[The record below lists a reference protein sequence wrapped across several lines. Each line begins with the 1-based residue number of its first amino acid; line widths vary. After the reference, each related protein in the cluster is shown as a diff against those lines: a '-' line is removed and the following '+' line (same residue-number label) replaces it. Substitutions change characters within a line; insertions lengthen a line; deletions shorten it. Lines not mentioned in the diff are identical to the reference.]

1 MCCYEFFCKSIF
13 ECLPL
18 LCPSFTKVS
27 KSLTRISVRCSVRS
41 FLSILQQ
48 VLDHRDLDYC
58 DTCNTAIDRKIQ
70 NKRLMGFLNPF
81 TTIFQIVIIKDFEFL
96 FLLMGTFSALTH
108 SNHFGLFVKWAK

>member
-18 LCPSFTKVS
+18 LCPSFTEVS
-27 KSLTRISVRCSVRS
+27 KSLTRISARCSVHS

-48 VLDHRDLDYC
+48 VLDHRNLNYC
-58 DTCNTAIDRKIQ
+58 DTCNTRKIP
-70 NKRLMGFLNPF
+70 NKKLMGFFN
-81 TTIFQIVIIKDFEFL
+81 IKSFYYNFPNRDNQGFEFL